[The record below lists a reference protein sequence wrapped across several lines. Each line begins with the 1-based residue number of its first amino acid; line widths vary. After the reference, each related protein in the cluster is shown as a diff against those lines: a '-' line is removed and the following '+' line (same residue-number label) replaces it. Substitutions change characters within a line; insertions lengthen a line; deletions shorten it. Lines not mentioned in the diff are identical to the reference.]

1 MTPGI
6 CCDENQALNTMKDL
20 ALCHFTAI
28 CQGMIRILYQFILE
42 NPTIRLKLTHMS
54 DISRTQLFLGY
65 DIRSYS
71 VGKTDSN
78 GSIVYI
84 TAD

>member
-28 CQGMIRILYQFILE
+28 CQGMIRILCRFILE